1 MKKILRH
8 LWLLLVGVL
17 ITFSAQQ
24 ARASHAI
31 GGDMSYLN
39 VAPGIYFVQYRFYRD
54 CSGISAP
61 SSFTLT
67 YEATGCG
74 ASGTAP
80 NAGGTKDLLPR
91 QSQVGNPYCGRQN
104 NTSVCDSLNGRPSN
118 GFPNYNIYTYAALV
132 NLGATAASECSDWV
146 MSTNLNARPDTRNL
160 GFGTD
165 LYTEVHLNTRLVNN
179 DSSPSFPSTA
189 GFQPLIF
196 TCDTTTVIQTSQVID
211 PDNLVAGS
219 ANTDSLV
226 FSFQRPLSAANTPI
240 AYSNGFTLQNPV
252 RVWTGRPLTNQGP
265 NLPFAIDSRTGTIS
279 FTSGLY
285 VAGSTNDTDN
295 KFAVSIQVDSYRKI
309 NGTRQKIGSIRRDI
323 LVVIFRCPTRTQ
335 APVPINGGDSAVTNV
350 GVDTSVV
357 VRTTDTLT
365 VDACT
370 NATINLLLN
379 DFNGDSIRAYISSNQ
394 LPGQASIRIS
404 SQQITPNVLT
414 TATATLIWVPDAST
428 VGGYYPVT
436 LRIEDNGCP
445 IPSRTD
451 QPLILH
457 VVKNQYSDA
466 GLASTGTS
474 DTLCLG
480 DSTQLTA
487 RTRRPATFGFPPQ
500 PAQYNYVWEQDRNN
514 TVISSNGSSAFVKP
528 IETTRYVVRVISPQ
542 GCEDTASVRVVVA
555 PVADTTLAIPTVK
568 YLSNTDL
575 AYGQAYAFD
584 PAFNGQI
591 VPNLRAANDP
601 DGTIFHYRIRGT
613 EGLDAFSDTTSTTPV
628 VRNLDRTT
636 TFRLVQFSS
645 QNCVTV
651 RRFTIEVPL
660 IIYNI
665 ITPNGDG
672 KNDFFTV
679 SGVLNPEV
687 KIFNRWGTKIEEW
700 ANYDNKWNGGDLSA
714 GTYFYYVN
722 DKENSKTYKG
732 WFEIVK

>member
-1 MKKILRH
+1 MKKNLRH
-8 LWLLLVGVL
+8 LWLLLAGVL

-61 SSFTLT
+61 GTFTLT

-74 ASGTAP
+74 PGNTP
-80 NAGGTKDLLPR
+80 NAGGTKELLPR

-104 NTSVCDSLNGRPSN
+104 NVSLCDSLRSITST

-132 NLGATAASECSDWV
+132 TLGSTANSQCTDWV
-146 MSTNLNARPDTRNL
+146 MSTDLNARPNTRNL

-165 LYTEVHLNTRLVNN
+165 LYTEVHLNTKLVNN
-179 DSSPSFPSTA
+179 DSSPAFPSA
-189 GFQPLIF
+189 IGFQPLIF
-196 TCDTTTVIQTSQVID
+196 TCDTTTVVQTSQVID
-211 PDNLVAGS
+211 PDNLAAGA

-226 FSFQRPLSAANTPI
+226 FSLQRPLSAANTPI
-240 AYSNGFTLQNPV
+240 AYANGFTLQNPV
-252 RVWTGRPLTNQGP
+252 RLWTGRPLVGQGP
-265 NLPFAIDSRTGTIS
+265 NLPFTIDPVTGTIS

-285 VAGSTNDTDN
+285 VAGSQDDQDN

-309 NGTRQKIGSIRRDI
+309 GGVRTKIGSVLRDI
-323 LVVIFRCPTRTQ
+323 IVVIFRCPTRSQ
-335 APVPINGGDSAVTNV
+335 APVPFNGGDSAVTNV
-350 GVDTSVV
+350 GVDTTVV

-370 NATINLLLN
+370 NATINLTLN
-379 DFNGDSIRAYISSNQ
+379 DFNGDSIRVFIAENQ

-404 SQQITPNVLT
+404 SQVITPNVLT
-414 TATATLIWVPDAST
+414 TAIATLVWVPDAST
-428 VGGYYPVT
+428 IGGYYPVT

-466 GLASTGTS
+466 GLSTAGTS

-487 RTRRPATFGFPPQ
+487 RTRRPATFGFPAQ

-514 TVISSNGSSAFVKP
+514 TVISSNGPNAIVKP
-528 IETTRYVVRVISPQ
+528 IETTRYLVRVISPQ
-542 GCEDTASVRVVVA
+542 GCEDTATVRVIVA
-555 PVADTTLAIPTVK
+555 PVADTLPIIETVR

-575 AYGQAYAFD
+575 VYGQAYPFD
-584 PAFNGQI
+584 PAFNGRI
-591 VPNLRAANDP
+591 VPSLLAGNDTS
-601 DGTIFHYRIRGT
+601 GRVFRYRIRGE
-613 EGLDAFSDTTSTTPV
+613 EGLDAFSDTTSATPT
-628 VRNLDRTT
+628 VRNLDRTA

-645 QNCVTV
+645 QNCATV

-660 IIYNI
+660 NIYNI

-700 ANYDNKWNGGDLSA
+700 SNYDNKWNGGDLGA
-714 GTYFYYVN
+714 GTYYYYVR
-722 DKENSKTYKG
+722 DKGDNKTYKG
-732 WFEIVK
+732 WFEIVR